1 MFTSAF
7 WTMTLER
14 AIKTFAQSLA
24 ALLGAKGLGLVD
36 ANWLPAL
43 SAAGMVAVLSV
54 LTSLA
59 SLQIGPDNT
68 PSVVRGATARASEP
82 TRPAAASVP
91 VSA

>member
-7 WTMTLER
+7 WAMTVER
-14 AIKTFAQSLA
+14 AVKSFAQSLA
-24 ALLGAKGLGLVD
+24 ALLGAKGLGLLD

-54 LTSLA
+54 LTSVA
-59 SLQIGPDNT
+59 SLQIGPPGT
-68 PSVVRGATARASEP
+68 PGVVGGWSQPTEKPIPARV
-82 TRPAAASVP
+82 R

>member
-43 SAAGMVAVLSV
+43 SAAGMVALLSV

-59 SLQIGPDNT
+59 SLQIGPVNT
-68 PSVVRGATARASEP
+68 PSVVREAPAPATEP
-82 TRPAAASVP
+82 ARPAAASVP